1 MAPQE
6 SVPLVATIL
15 GLLGTVLWCLQLVP
29 QIWHSYRTKST
40 EGLPFAMM
48 LLWSWSGLPF
58 GVYAIT
64 QQFNIPLQIQPQCF
78 AILCMANFGQC
89 LVYSYKWR
97 WWSSWLVCSFMIV
110 VMGGSEVMLVL
121 VIRGPYER
129 GVSWPVITMG
139 IVACVTLLSG
149 YVPIPFELVKRRGRV
164 IGISFVFL
172 VLDSF
177 GALFSLMSL
186 GGYHIINPRYL

>member
-1 MAPQE
+1 
-6 SVPLVATIL
+6 
-15 GLLGTVLWCLQLVP
+15 
-29 QIWHSYRTKST
+29 
-40 EGLPFAMM
+40 
-48 LLWSWSGLPF
+48 
-58 GVYAIT
+58 
-64 QQFNIPLQIQPQCF
+64 
-78 AILCMANFGQC
+78 
-89 LVYSYKWR
+89 
-97 WWSSWLVCSFMIV
+97 MIV
-110 VMGGSEVMLVL
+110 VMGGLEVMLVL